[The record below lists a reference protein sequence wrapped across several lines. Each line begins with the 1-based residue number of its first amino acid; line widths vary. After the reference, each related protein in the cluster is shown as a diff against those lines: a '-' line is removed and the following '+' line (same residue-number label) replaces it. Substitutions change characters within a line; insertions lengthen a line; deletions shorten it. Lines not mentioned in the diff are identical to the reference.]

1 MPSSQEFS
9 VNVMRCGVDIL
20 DQVLFLEKSSVVVEV
35 TICLV
40 SCWSVDM
47 GVVSMEFLF
56 GVTDQMSVVGLSD
69 SEVPKAVMLRLNL
82 DNWLHKSRSLHI
94 SRCHLHVMVVLS
106 LVSIRYCNAISVVV
120 VLV

>member
-69 SEVPKAVMLRLNL
+69 SEVPKAVMLRLGYYLWLYNL
-82 DNWLHKSRSLHI
+82 STYLFRA
-94 SRCHLHVMVVLS
+94 VGPV
-106 LVSIRYCNAISVVV
+106 
-120 VLV
+120 